1 LAGREAA
8 RFSPLRPIDPQ
19 VIRSD
24 GNGNRMAHSVLSYLE
39 AFEHHAEV
47 LKQDPGNVASQIM
60 LNKLDPCTLKQ
71 FEAIRTRARRAAED
85 LLKRGMFRDGRGNWT
100 LAAAELMNVK
110 SRPSHGQMISWE
122 DAASPKLGLAVEHMD
137 AADQLWQD
145 YWQLYCLQR
154 LAIQDRQKIFES
166 GFASLITDGVAV

>member
-1 LAGREAA
+1 
-8 RFSPLRPIDPQ
+8 
-19 VIRSD
+19 
-24 GNGNRMAHSVLSYLE
+24 
-39 AFEHHAEV
+39 
-47 LKQDPGNVASQIM
+47 
-60 LNKLDPCTLKQ
+60 
-71 FEAIRTRARRAAED
+71 
-85 LLKRGMFRDGRGNWT
+85 
-100 LAAAELMNVK
+100 MNVK

-154 LAIQDRQKIFES
+154 LAIEDRQKIFES

>member
-1 LAGREAA
+1 
-8 RFSPLRPIDPQ
+8 
-19 VIRSD
+19 V
-24 GNGNRMAHSVLSYLE
+24 
-39 AFEHHAEV
+39 
-47 LKQDPGNVASQIM
+47 

-85 LLKRGMFRDGRGNWT
+85 LLKRGMSRDGRGNWT